1 MTYTW
6 NTSVGIWAFGIS
18 PTRFMP
24 GGYHPEVADLDVVER
39 LKRAVDGL
47 GPLVKGYEFH
57 YETEIDERN
66 LEQIRTV
73 LGRDHRIATICYG
86 LVPNPRFQ
94 LGALINP
101 DPGKRREAVAHMKRA
116 IDMAAEVG
124 ARFIYWPGNEGYNYS
139 FQRDYA
145 TTWGWFL
152 EGIQETVEHANK
164 KNVIYLLEHKN
175 SEPAM
180 QILMRNVASAMFIV
194 KKIAEMGTD
203 TRNLKINMDWQH
215 LIMNNEPLPEYAAL
229 LAREGLLGHQHGN
242 SGWGAFDDDNMVGA
256 SFFWQTV
263 ELAKVLQQ
271 VKYGANGEWLAWT
284 SSRTPRIR
292 WRPSGGA
299 CCSGSSSATSPR
311 RSATR
316 SWQPPTS
323 GPTPWLRTRPC
334 SRPWAW
340 TRRTSAAS
348 STCTPGADAVT
359 RRWPV
364 SGRFRSLAEAGRCV
378 RHNNHQSKNSRDGGA
393 LHGFEDPA
401 IGTDPAGHPDH
412 RQPRGRLRRPGRTVH
427 SNSGSQHWRHLN
439 TTKPVLALRA
449 APGIRSRLPGGICG
463 PADPS
468 RSGTPSQ
475 RPT

>member
-271 VKYGANGEWLAWT
+271 VKYGANGEWLGLDLFPYTEDPVA
-284 SSRTPRIR
+284 
-292 WRPSGGA
+292 A
-299 CCSGSSSATSPR
+299 VR
-311 RSATR
+311 RSVLQ
-316 SWQPPTS
+316 WQFIS
-323 GPTPWLRTRPC
+323 DIAEKIGDEEL
-334 SRPWAW
+334 
-340 TRRTSAAS
+340 AAAHER
-348 STCTPGADAVT
+348 ADAVAAYT
-359 RRWPV
+359 AVFKALGLDEAYERRIV
-364 SGRFRSLAEAGRCV
+364 DLYA
-378 RHNNHQSKNSRDGGA
+378 
-393 LHGFEDPA
+393 
-401 IGTDPAGHPDH
+401 
-412 RQPRGRLRRPGRTVH
+412 RR
-427 SNSGSQHWRHLN
+427 
-439 TTKPVLALRA
+439 
-449 APGIRSRLPGGICG
+449 
-463 PADPS
+463 
-468 RSGTPSQ
+468 
-475 RPT
+475 